1 MLSYIARRLLVAVP
15 LLLLVLLATF
25 AMGFALPG
33 DPVQMMLGK
42 YSTPEQEK
50 QLRADLGL
58 DQPVPVQFATYVGN
72 VAQGDLGRSYTTKIP
87 VTREL
92 SARVPATAELAVA
105 AMLLATVFGVSLG
118 LLTALKPRSWW
129 DMLGLSGALAG
140 VSIPIFW
147 LGLLVIRAVRPGG
160 WISGLIPGFSGMPA
174 GGRYSSEWSNLP
186 TAVEETAGTTGLYLW
201 DTLFVFGEW
210 EAFLDVLA
218 HLAIPAM
225 VLATVPAA
233 MIARITRASVGE
245 AMLQDYIRTA
255 RAKGLPTRTIVTRH
269 ALRNAAIPIV
279 TTVGTQLGY
288 LLGGAV
294 LTETIFGWPGVG
306 TYVVYAIENRDWP
319 QLQGAV
325 LFVAVAFIV
334 INLLVDLSYG
344 FLDPRVRVTGKKGAA

>member
-1 MLSYIARRLLVAVP
+1 MAIP

-25 AMGFALPG
+25 AMGLALPG
-33 DPVQMMLGK
+33 DPVEMMLGK
-42 YSTPEQEK
+42 YSTPEQERE
-50 QLRADLGL
+50 LRADLGL
-58 DQPVPVQFATYVGN
+58 DQSVPAQFATYVGN
-72 VAQGDLGRSYTTKIP
+72 VAQADLGRSYTSKAP

-92 SARVPATAELAVA
+92 SSRIPATAELAMA
-105 AMLLATVFGVSLG
+105 AMILATIFGVSLG
-118 LLTALKPRSWW
+118 VLTALKPRSWW
-129 DMLGLSGALAG
+129 DMLGLTGALAG

-147 LGLLVIRAVRPGG
+147 LGLLVIRAVRTGG
-160 WISGLIPGFSGMPA
+160 WLSEILPGFDGMPV
-174 GGRYSSEWSNLP
+174 GGRYSSEWAMLP
-186 TAVEETAGTTGLYLW
+186 TAVQENAAATGFYLW
-201 DTLFVFGEW
+201 DTLLVFREPG
-210 EAFLDVLA
+210 AFLDVLA
-218 HLAIPAM
+218 HLTIPAF

-255 RAKGLPTRTIVTRH
+255 KAKGLTTRVIITRH

-294 LTETIFGWPGVG
+294 LTETIFGWPGIG
-306 TYVVYAIENRDWP
+306 TYVVVAIENRDWP

-325 LFVAVAFIV
+325 LFVAVVFIA

-344 FLDPRVRVTGKKGAA
+344 LLDPRVRVSGKRGVA